1 MCVDLISDLLQISRA
16 RCVLAGGISGSGAWA
31 ARSPAPGRIKI
42 MGVVSGS
49 VWFRLATEPADLQV
63 AAGEV
68 LVVDGRTSFDLGSDL
83 DEPPMRL
90 RKADPVRPIHLDDED
105 VCVTA
110 HIEFFEAGDD
120 FLRDAIPPVLHL
132 RGEAREATTAR
143 WLLEELLDEFAHE
156 RAGRTAASVQ
166 LTQLLLV
173 QVFRAW
179 AATPDELPSGW
190 FRAAADDRLRPAL
203 QLMHADAS
211 REWHIAELAAACAMS
226 RSSFADRFTKAA
238 GVPPVTYLFRWRM
251 RQAERALVEGAASIT
266 ELATSL
272 GYRSE
277 SAFSVAFKRWS
288 GIAPS
293 RFRQRDLTAVDPE
306 GPGWDKI

>member
-1 MCVDLISDLLQISRA
+1 
-16 RCVLAGGISGSGAWA
+16 
-31 ARSPAPGRIKI
+31 
-42 MGVVSGS
+42 MGVVKGS
-49 VWFRLATEPADLQV
+49 LWFRLATEPAGLQV
-63 AAGEV
+63 TAGEV

-83 DEPPMRL
+83 AEPPMHL
-90 RKADPVRPIHLDDED
+90 RETDPVPPIHRDADH

-110 HIEFFEAGDD
+110 HIELFEAGDD

-132 RGEAREATTAR
+132 RGYAREATTAR
-143 WLLEELLDEFAHE
+143 WLLEELFDEFSHE

-166 LTQLLLV
+166 LTQLLFV
-173 QVFRAW
+173 QVLRAW
-179 AATPDELPSGW
+179 AAAADELPSGW
-190 FRAAADDRLRPAL
+190 IRAAADDRLRPAL
-203 QLMHADAS
+203 QLMHADVG
-211 REWHIAELAAACAMS
+211 RDWHISELAAACAMS
-226 RSSFADRFTKAA
+226 RSSFADRFTKIA

-251 RQAERALVEGAASIT
+251 RQAERALADGSASIA

-293 RFRQRDLTAVDPE
+293 RFRTMRPATE
-306 GPGWDKI
+306 PG

>member
-1 MCVDLISDLLQISRA
+1 MDLISDLLQISRA
-16 RCVLAGGISGSGAWA
+16 RCVLSGGISGTGAWA

-42 MGVVSGS
+42 MGVVKGAF
-49 VWFRLATEPADLQV
+49 WFRLATEPADVQV

-68 LVVDGRTSFDLGSDL
+68 LVVDGRTSFDLGSNL
-83 DEPPMRL
+83 DEPPMQL
-90 RKADPVRPIHLDDED
+90 RATDPVPPINRDADH

-110 HIEFFEAGDD
+110 HIELFEAGDD

-132 RGEAREATTAR
+132 RGEAREASAAR
-143 WLLEELLDEFAHE
+143 WLLEELFEEFTHE
-156 RAGRTAASVQ
+156 RAGRTAASAH
-166 LTQLLLV
+166 LTQLLFM
-173 QVFRAW
+173 QVLRAW
-179 AATPDELPSGW
+179 AMAGDDLPSGW
-190 FRAAADDRLRPAL
+190 VRAAADDRLSPAL
-203 QLMHADAS
+203 QLMHADLGKD
-211 REWHIAELAAACAMS
+211 WHISELAAACAMS
-226 RSSFADRFTKAA
+226 RSSFSDRFTKVA

-251 RQAERALVEGAASIT
+251 RQAERALTAGSASIT

-293 RFRQRDLTAVDPE
+293 RFRQRDP
-306 GPGWDKI
+306 